1 MLSNNRQ
8 VRLIGDLISGTVLA
22 IAIGAVIVVLHRLK
36 VHHPDDASMRAMAC
50 MLFAFLFT
58 KVIRKAIDRWAQ
70 QQTLI
75 PLLVFDVSVA
85 TAVSCLLWLVFCA

>member
-8 VRLIGDLISGTVLA
+8 VKLIGDLIFGAVLA
-22 IAIGAVIVVLHRLK
+22 VAVGAVIMVLHRLK
-36 VHHPDDASMRAMAC
+36 VHHPDDGSMRAMLC
-50 MLFAFLFT
+50 MLFALLFT

-70 QQTLI
+70 EQKLI

-85 TAVSCLLWLVFCA
+85 TAISCLLWLVFYA

>member
-36 VHHPDDASMRAMAC
+36 VHYPDDASMRAMAC

>member
-8 VRLIGDLISGTVLA
+8 VRLVGDLISGAVLA
-22 IAIGAVIVVLHRLK
+22 VAVGAVTVVLHRLK

-50 MLFAFLFT
+50 MLFALLFT
-58 KVIRKAIDRWAQ
+58 KVIRKAIDRWAR

-75 PLLVFDVSVA
+75 PLLVFEMSIA
-85 TAVSCLLWLVFCA
+85 TAISCLLWLVFYS